1 MRTTIDI
8 PDEKYK
14 NLKRMAVEREVTV
27 RKLMMDALDLLEKQP
42 PVVRPKKRIELPLI
56 HSERPAAI
64 NLTNDEI
71 YDILDADLIESAL
84 RFARR

>member
-8 PDEKYK
+8 PDERYK
-14 NLKRMAVEREVTV
+14 QLKRLAVERDSTV
-27 RKLMMDALDLLEKQP
+27 RQLMLEALDLFEKQP
-42 PVVRPKKRIELPLI
+42 LAAHTKRRIELPLI
-56 HSERPAAI
+56 HSERPATI
-64 NLTNDEI
+64 NLTNEEI

>member
-27 RKLMMDALDLLEKQP
+27 RKLVMDALDLLEKQP
-42 PVVRPKKRIELPLI
+42 PAARPKKRIELPLI
-56 HSERPAAI
+56 HSERPATI
-64 NLTNDEI
+64 YLTNDEI

>member
-8 PDEKYK
+8 PDDRYK
-14 NLKRMAVEREVTV
+14 SLKRMAVERDSTV
-27 RKLMMDALDLLEKQP
+27 RQLVLDALDLLES
-42 PVVRPKKRIELPLI
+42 RPAGPNLKRRIELPLI
-56 HSERPAAI
+56 PAAGRATI
-64 NLTNDEI
+64 SLTNEEI